1 MKENQKRMQMMEQK
15 LVEEV
20 HLYCSPLEL
29 EEFIQH
35 FRSSFIQE
43 FRKIAD
49 LSTFSIETESDDY
62 DFSSENAGKSNF
74 EDCQNYVLKQKFT
87 CMVHEKDGEPCEE
100 DLDLISDRVFEVVKR
115 SVGSIPYF
123 SFLGFEDNSDDG
135 NQPS

>member
-1 MKENQKRMQMMEQK
+1 MVKQK

-35 FRSSFIQE
+35 FCSSFIQKFDE
-43 FRKIAD
+43 IAD
-49 LSTFSIETESDDY
+49 LSTCSVEKESDNY
-62 DFSSENAGKSNF
+62 NLSSENAGKSNF
-74 EDCQNYVLKQKFT
+74 EDRQNYVLKQKFT
-87 CMVHEKDGEPCEE
+87 CMVYEIDGEPREE
-100 DLDLISDRVFEVVKR
+100 DLDLISDRIFEVVKQ

-123 SFLGFEDNSDDG
+123 SFLGFDDDSDDG

>member
-1 MKENQKRMQMMEQK
+1 MVKQK

-35 FRSSFIQE
+35 FCSSFIQKFHE
-43 FRKIAD
+43 IAD
-49 LSTFSIETESDDY
+49 LSTFAVEKESEDY
-62 DFSSENAGKSNF
+62 NLSSENAGKSNF
-74 EDCQNYVLKQKFT
+74 EDRQNYVLKQKFT
-87 CMVHEKDGEPCEE
+87 CMVYEIDGEPREE
-100 DLDLISDRVFEVVKR
+100 DLDLISDRIFEVVKQ

-123 SFLGFEDNSDDG
+123 SFLGFDDDSDDG

>member
-1 MKENQKRMQMMEQK
+1 MMEQK

-35 FRSSFIQE
+35 FCSSFIQK
-43 FRKIAD
+43 FHKIAD
-49 LSTFSIETESDDY
+49 LSAISVEKESDDY
-62 DFSSENAGKSNF
+62 DLSSENTGKSNF
-74 EDCQNYVLKQKFT
+74 EDRQNYVLKQKFT
-87 CMVHEKDGEPCEE
+87 CMVHEIDGEPCEE
-100 DLDLISDRVFEVVKR
+100 DLDLISDRIFEVVKQ

>member
-1 MKENQKRMQMMEQK
+1 MVKQK

-35 FRSSFIQE
+35 FCSSFIQKFDE
-43 FRKIAD
+43 IAD
-49 LSTFSIETESDDY
+49 LSTFSVEKESDDY
-62 DFSSENAGKSNF
+62 NLSSENAGKSNF
-74 EDCQNYVLKQKFT
+74 EDCQNYVLKQKST
-87 CMVHEKDGEPCEE
+87 CMVHEIDGEPREE
-100 DLDLISDRVFEVVKR
+100 DLDLISDRVFEVVKQ

-123 SFLGFEDNSDDG
+123 SFFGFDDDSDDG

>member
-1 MKENQKRMQMMEQK
+1 MTTGHLTFTMMEQK

-35 FRSSFIQE
+35 FCSSFIQKFDE
-43 FRKIAD
+43 IAD
-49 LSTFSIETESDDY
+49 LSTFSVEKESDDY
-62 DFSSENAGKSNF
+62 NLSSENAGKSNF
-74 EDCQNYVLKQKFT
+74 EDRQNYVLKQKFT
-87 CMVHEKDGEPCEE
+87 CMVYEIDGELREE
-100 DLDLISDRVFEVVKR
+100 GLDLISDIIFEVVKQ

-123 SFLGFEDNSDDG
+123 SFLGFVVDSDDG

>member
-1 MKENQKRMQMMEQK
+1 MEQK

-35 FRSSFIQE
+35 FCSSFIQK
-43 FRKIAD
+43 FHKIAD
-49 LSTFSIETESDDY
+49 LSAISVEKESDDY
-62 DFSSENAGKSNF
+62 DLSSENTGKSNF
-74 EDCQNYVLKQKFT
+74 EDRQNYVLKQKFT
-87 CMVHEKDGEPCEE
+87 CMVHEIDGEPCEE
-100 DLDLISDRVFEVVKR
+100 DLDLISDRIFEVVKQ

>member
-1 MKENQKRMQMMEQK
+1 MVKQK

-35 FRSSFIQE
+35 FCSSFIQKFDE
-43 FRKIAD
+43 IAD
-49 LSTFSIETESDDY
+49 LSTFSVEKESDDY
-62 DFSSENAGKSNF
+62 NLSSENAGKSNF

-87 CMVHEKDGEPCEE
+87 CMVHEIDGEPREE
-100 DLDLISDRVFEVVKR
+100 DLDLISDRVFEVVKQ
-115 SVGSIPYF
+115 SVGSIPSF
-123 SFLGFEDNSDDG
+123 SFFGFDDDSDDG

>member
-1 MKENQKRMQMMEQK
+1 MEQK

-35 FRSSFIQE
+35 FYSSFIQK
-43 FRKIAD
+43 FHKTAD
-49 LSTFSIETESDDY
+49 LSTISVEKESDDY
-62 DFSSENAGKSNF
+62 DLSSENASKRNF
-74 EDCQNYVLKQKFT
+74 EDRQNYVLKQKFT
-87 CMVHEKDGEPCEE
+87 CMIHEIDGEPCEE
-100 DLDLISDRVFEVVKR
+100 DLDLISDRIFEVVKQ

-123 SFLGFEDNSDDG
+123 SFLGFEDDSDEG

>member
-1 MKENQKRMQMMEQK
+1 MEQK

-35 FRSSFIQE
+35 FCSSFIQKFHKTE
-43 FRKIAD
+43 D
-49 LSTFSIETESDDY
+49 LSTISVEKESDDY
-62 DFSSENAGKSNF
+62 NLSNKDTGKSNC
-74 EDCQNYVLKQKFT
+74 EDRQNYVLKQKFT
-87 CMVHEKDGEPCEE
+87 CMVHEIDGEPCEE
-100 DLDLISDRVFEVVKR
+100 DLDLISDRIFEVVKQ

-123 SFLGFEDNSDDG
+123 SFLGFDDDSDDG

>member
-1 MKENQKRMQMMEQK
+1 MVKQK

-35 FRSSFIQE
+35 FCSSFIQKFDE
-43 FRKIAD
+43 IAD
-49 LSTFSIETESDDY
+49 LSTFSMEKESDNY
-62 DFSSENAGKSNF
+62 NLSSENAGKSNF
-74 EDCQNYVLKQKFT
+74 EDRQNYVLKQKFT
-87 CMVHEKDGEPCEE
+87 CMVHEIDGEPREE
-100 DLDLISDRVFEVVKR
+100 DLDLISDRIFEVVKQ

-123 SFLGFEDNSDDG
+123 SFLGFDDDSDDG

>member
-1 MKENQKRMQMMEQK
+1 MVKQK

-35 FRSSFIQE
+35 FCSSFIQKFDE
-43 FRKIAD
+43 IAD
-49 LSTFSIETESDDY
+49 LSTCSVEKESDNY
-62 DFSSENAGKSNF
+62 NLSSENAGKSNF
-74 EDCQNYVLKQKFT
+74 EDRQNYVLKQKFT
-87 CMVHEKDGEPCEE
+87 CMVHEIDGEPCEE
-100 DLDLISDRVFEVVKR
+100 DLDLISDRVFEVVKQ

-123 SFLGFEDNSDDG
+123 SFLGFDDDSDDG

>member
-1 MKENQKRMQMMEQK
+1 MEQI

-35 FRSSFIQE
+35 FCSSFIQKFDE
-43 FRKIAD
+43 IAD
-49 LSTFSIETESDDY
+49 LSTFSVEKESDDY
-62 DFSSENAGKSNF
+62 NLSSKNAGKSNF
-74 EDCQNYVLKQKFT
+74 EDRQNYVLKQKFT
-87 CMVHEKDGEPCEE
+87 CMVYEIDGEPREE
-100 DLDLISDRVFEVVKR
+100 DLDLISDRVFEVVKQ

-123 SFLGFEDNSDDG
+123 SFLGFDDDSDDG

>member
-1 MKENQKRMQMMEQK
+1 MVKQK

-35 FRSSFIQE
+35 FCSSFIQKFDE
-43 FRKIAD
+43 IAD
-49 LSTFSIETESDDY
+49 LSTFSVEKESDDY
-62 DFSSENAGKSNF
+62 DLSSEDTGKSNF
-74 EDCQNYVLKQKFT
+74 EDRQNYVLKQKFT
-87 CMVHEKDGEPCEE
+87 CMVHEKDGESCEE
-100 DLDLISDRVFEVVKR
+100 DLDLISDRILEVVKQ

>member
-1 MKENQKRMQMMEQK
+1 MEQK

-35 FRSSFIQE
+35 FCSSFTQE
-43 FRKIAD
+43 FHKTAD
-49 LSTFSIETESDDY
+49 LSTISVEKEPDDY
-62 DFSSENAGKSNF
+62 DLSSENAGKSNF
-74 EDCQNYVLKQKFT
+74 EDRQNYVLKQKFT
-87 CMVHEKDGEPCEE
+87 CMVHEIDGEPCEE
-100 DLDLISDRVFEVVKR
+100 DLDLISDRIFEVIKQ

-123 SFLGFEDNSDDG
+123 SFLGFEDNSNDG

>member
-1 MKENQKRMQMMEQK
+1 MEQK

-35 FRSSFIQE
+35 FCSSFIQE

-49 LSTFSIETESDDY
+49 LSTFSVEIESDDY
-62 DFSSENAGKSNF
+62 DLSSEAADKSNF
-74 EDCQNYVLKQKFT
+74 EDFQNYVLKQKFT

-100 DLDLISDRVFEVVKR
+100 DLDLISDRILEVVKQ

>member
-1 MKENQKRMQMMEQK
+1 MEQK

-35 FRSSFIQE
+35 FCSSFIQK
-43 FRKIAD
+43 FHKTAD
-49 LSTFSIETESDDY
+49 LSTISVEKESDDY
-62 DFSSENAGKSNF
+62 NLSNKDTGKSNC
-74 EDCQNYVLKQKFT
+74 EDRQNYVLKQKFT
-87 CMVHEKDGEPCEE
+87 CMVHEIDGEPCEE
-100 DLDLISDRVFEVVKR
+100 DLDLISDRIFEVVKQ

-123 SFLGFEDNSDDG
+123 SFLGFDDDSDDG

>member
-1 MKENQKRMQMMEQK
+1 MVKQK

-35 FRSSFIQE
+35 FCSSFIQK
-43 FRKIAD
+43 FHKIAD
-49 LSTFSIETESDDY
+49 LSAISVEKESDDY
-62 DFSSENAGKSNF
+62 DLSSENAGKSNF
-74 EDCQNYVLKQKFT
+74 EDRQNYVLKQKFT
-87 CMVHEKDGEPCEE
+87 CMVHEIDGEPCEE
-100 DLDLISDRVFEVVKR
+100 DLDLISDRIFEVVKQ

-123 SFLGFEDNSDDG
+123 SFLGFEDDSDEG

>member
-1 MKENQKRMQMMEQK
+1 MEQK

-35 FRSSFIQE
+35 FCSSFMQK
-43 FRKIAD
+43 FHKTAD
-49 LSTFSIETESDDY
+49 LSTISVEKESDDY
-62 DFSSENAGKSNF
+62 NLSNKDTGKSNC
-74 EDCQNYVLKQKFT
+74 EDRQNYVLKQKFT
-87 CMVHEKDGEPCEE
+87 CMVHEIDGEPCEE
-100 DLDLISDRVFEVVKR
+100 DLDLISDRIFEVVKQ

-123 SFLGFEDNSDDG
+123 SFLGFDDDSDDG

>member
-1 MKENQKRMQMMEQK
+1 MVKQK

-35 FRSSFIQE
+35 FCSSFIQKFDE
-43 FRKIAD
+43 IAD
-49 LSTFSIETESDDY
+49 LSTCSVEKESDDY
-62 DFSSENAGKSNF
+62 DLSSEDVGKSNF
-74 EDCQNYVLKQKFT
+74 EDRQNYVLKQKFT
-87 CMVHEKDGEPCEE
+87 CMVHEIDGEPCEE
-100 DLDLISDRVFEVVKR
+100 DLDLISDRVFEVVKQ

-123 SFLGFEDNSDDG
+123 SFLGFDDDSNEG

>member
-1 MKENQKRMQMMEQK
+1 MVKQK

-35 FRSSFIQE
+35 FCSSFIQKFDE
-43 FRKIAD
+43 IAD
-49 LSTFSIETESDDY
+49 LSTCSVEKESDNY
-62 DFSSENAGKSNF
+62 NLSSENAGKSNF
-74 EDCQNYVLKQKFT
+74 EDRQNYVLKQKFT
-87 CMVHEKDGEPCEE
+87 CMVHEIDGEPREE
-100 DLDLISDRVFEVVKR
+100 DLDLISDRIFEVVKQ

-123 SFLGFEDNSDDG
+123 SFLGFDDDSDDG

>member
-1 MKENQKRMQMMEQK
+1 MVKQK

-35 FRSSFIQE
+35 FHSSFIQE
-43 FRKIAD
+43 FHKIAD
-49 LSTFSIETESDDY
+49 LSTFSVEIESDNY
-62 DFSSENAGKSNF
+62 DLSSEDAGKSNF
-74 EDCQNYVLKQKFT
+74 EDRQNYVLKQKFT
-87 CMVHEKDGEPCEE
+87 CMVHEKDDEPCEE

-123 SFLGFEDNSDDG
+123 SFLGFEDDSDEDD
-135 NQPS
+135 QPS

>member
-1 MKENQKRMQMMEQK
+1 MVKQK

-35 FRSSFIQE
+35 FCSSFIQKFHE
-43 FRKIAD
+43 KAD
-49 LSTFSIETESDDY
+49 LSTYSVEKESDY
-62 DFSSENAGKSNF
+62 YNLSSEDVGKSNF
-74 EDCQNYVLKQKFT
+74 EDRQNYVLKQKFT
-87 CMVHEKDGEPCEE
+87 CMVHEIDGEPCEE
-100 DLDLISDRVFEVVKR
+100 DLDLISDRVFEVVKQ

-123 SFLGFEDNSDDG
+123 SFLGFDDDSNEG

>member
-1 MKENQKRMQMMEQK
+1 MMEQK

-43 FRKIAD
+43 FHKIAD
-49 LSTFSIETESDDY
+49 LSTFSVEKESDDY
-62 DFSSENAGKSNF
+62 DLSSEATGKSNF

-100 DLDLISDRVFEVVKR
+100 DLDLISDRVFEVVK
-115 SVGSIPYF
+115 
-123 SFLGFEDNSDDG
+123 
-135 NQPS
+135 

>member
-1 MKENQKRMQMMEQK
+1 MVKQK

-35 FRSSFIQE
+35 FCSSFIQKFDE
-43 FRKIAD
+43 IAD
-49 LSTFSIETESDDY
+49 LSTFSMEKESDDY
-62 DFSSENAGKSNF
+62 NLSSENAGKSNF
-74 EDCQNYVLKQKFT
+74 EDRQNYVLKQKFT
-87 CMVHEKDGEPCEE
+87 CMVYEIDGEPREE
-100 DLDLISDRVFEVVKR
+100 DLDLISDRIFEVVKQ

-123 SFLGFEDNSDDG
+123 SFLGFDDDSDDG

>member
-1 MKENQKRMQMMEQK
+1 MEQK

-29 EEFIQH
+29 EDFIQH

-49 LSTFSIETESDDY
+49 LSTFSVETESDDY

-87 CMVHEKDGEPCEE
+87 CMVHEIDGEPREE
-100 DLDLISDRVFEVVKR
+100 DLDLISDRIFEVVKQ
-115 SVGSIPYF
+115 SVGSIPDF
-123 SFLGFEDNSDDG
+123 SFLGFDDDSDDG

>member
-1 MKENQKRMQMMEQK
+1 MQMMEQK

-20 HLYCSPLEL
+20 HLYCSPLEF

-43 FRKIAD
+43 FHKIAD
-49 LSTFSIETESDDY
+49 LSTFSAGKESDDY
-62 DFSSENAGKSNF
+62 NLSSEAAGKSDF
-74 EDCQNYVLKQKFT
+74 EDCQNYVLEQKFT
-87 CMVHEKDGEPCEE
+87 CMVHEIDGEPCEE

-123 SFLGFEDNSDDG
+123 SFLGFEDDSDEDD
-135 NQPS
+135 QLS

>member
-1 MKENQKRMQMMEQK
+1 MEQK

-35 FRSSFIQE
+35 FYSYFIQK
-43 FRKIAD
+43 FHKIAD
-49 LSTFSIETESDDY
+49 LSTISVEKESDDY
-62 DFSSENAGKSNF
+62 DLSNGNAGKSNF
-74 EDCQNYVLKQKFT
+74 EDRQNYVLKQKFT
-87 CMVHEKDGEPCEE
+87 CMVHEIDGEPCKE
-100 DLDLISDRVFEVVKR
+100 DLDLISDRVFEVVKQ

-123 SFLGFEDNSDDG
+123 SFLGFDDDSDDG